1 MPRLKPSAAEQRNS
15 RIVGV
20 IGFYQNYYGFTD
32 KELALAVMV
41 NKDTWKSRTNNPE
54 NFKVK
59 ELDRLAKKFR
69 IPITEFF
76 EVGKKL

>member
-1 MPRLKPSAAEQRNS
+1 MPRIKQSPNEQQNS

-20 IGFYQNYYGFTD
+20 IGYYQKYFGFTD
-32 KELALAVMV
+32 KELALTVMV
-41 NKDTWKSRTNNPE
+41 NKDTWKSRTANPE

-76 EVGKKL
+76 EVDKKI

>member
-1 MPRLKPSAAEQRNS
+1 MPRVKKPPTEQQNS

-20 IGFYQNYYGFTD
+20 IGYYQNYFGFTD
-32 KELALAVMV
+32 RELALTVMV
-41 NKDTWKSRTNNPE
+41 NKDTWKRRTANPE

-59 ELDRLAKKFR
+59 ELERLARKFR

-76 EVGKKL
+76 EVGKKI